1 MRVAIVQTS
10 PIVGEKELNLRDL
23 DNLIG
28 GGDGSDI
35 YVIPEMFN
43 TALVIEADTIAETM
57 DGETL
62 KWMKQKAALLDAA
75 IVGSLAISE
84 NGKTYNRLCFV
95 KPDGSVEY
103 YDKRHLFTY
112 GGEGAYITPGRE
124 RRVVEFRGL
133 RVMLQVCY
141 DVRFP
146 VFVRNRDDYDMIIY
160 VASWPVARKI
170 AWNTLIRAR
179 AIENQ
184 CFVAAVNRVG
194 VDQFGVYS
202 GDSVIITP
210 YGEDLVAAEPG
221 KVDMVSAELDLEKLY
236 HFREKFPVLDD
247 ADTDLYMV

>member
-28 GGDGSDI
+28 GDDGSDI

-184 CFVAAVNRVG
+184 CYVAGVNRVG
-194 VDQFGVYS
+194 TDPACEYCG
-202 GDSVIITP
+202 GSVIINP
-210 YGEDLVAAEPG
+210 YGHTLAACADNTECE
-221 KVDMVSAELDLEKLY
+221 VSAEIDIEALEA
-236 HFREKFPVLDD
+236 FREKFPVLKD
-247 ADTDLYMV
+247 ADI

>member
-1 MRVAIVQTS
+1 MRIAILQTS
-10 PIVGEKELNLRDL
+10 PILGEKELNLRDL

-35 YVIPEMFN
+35 YILPEMFN
-43 TALVIEADTIAETM
+43 TALVQEAALVAESM
-57 DGETL
+57 DGETIQ
-62 KWMKQKAALLDAA
+62 WMKQKAANLNAA
-75 IVGSLAISE
+75 VMGSLAICE
-84 NGKTYNRLCFV
+84 DNKVYNRLCFV
-95 KPDGSVEY
+95 KPDGEVEY

-112 GGEGAYITPGRE
+112 AGEGKYITPGYARK
-124 RRVVEFRGL
+124 VVTFRGL
-133 RVMLQVCY
+133 RIMLQVCY

-247 ADTDLYMV
+247 ADTELFM

>member
-95 KPDGSVEY
+95 KPNGSVEY

-146 VFVRNRDDYDMIIY
+146 VFVRNRDDYDMIVY

-194 VDQFGVYS
+194 VDQYGIYS
-202 GDSVIITP
+202 GDSVIINP
-210 YGEDLVAAEPG
+210 YGENVVAAQEG
-221 KVDMVSAELDLEKLY
+221 KVDMVSAELDLEKMK

-247 ADTDLYMV
+247 ADTELFM